1 MAFDGLII
9 RNIVKELNNV
19 IINGKIDSIFQPDK
33 YTVLLGFYNK
43 GKNYT
48 LHLSI
53 QAENCRIHLTNFR
66 KANPLVAPNFCM
78 LLRKHLLGGKL
89 VSLTQMDLERVVTF
103 TFETYNDYGE
113 IVNKKLMIETMGKSS
128 NLILTDENDLIL
140 GVLKHTNSSRNL
152 CVKNHYTYP
161 ISSKVSYL
169 EISDFSEFCK
179 VLEAYHGSIDKAF
192 TGFSRSFVEYA
203 SSLFSNDLEKIYF
216 YIEDIIKGK
225 PSKCIS
231 ILNGKD
237 YTITLGKSNQTF
249 NLFLDEF
256 YHTKEEKEL
265 LAQTKNHLLKIILTV
280 LKKYSKRLENINHK
294 LNDTENM
301 DLYRLYGELIIT
313 NLYRFSQN
321 TSSITV
327 ENYYRNNEPIT
338 IPLDSAKTPHQ
349 NADFY
354 FKKYNKL
361 KNTLDIVSKQKIE
374 TEKELEYLETIVYAL
389 ENSITLEEV
398 LEIYAEM
405 QESYLFKDLLKDKTS
420 SKTKK
425 KSLQPIIDEQNI
437 DGFKVF
443 VGKNNKQND
452 YITTKL
458 ARPNDIWFHTQKI
471 HGSHVLLKTENK
483 AVPKD
488 VLLQCATLAAQNS
501 RAKNSSHVPVDYTLA
516 KYVKKPSGSKAG
528 QVIYTNQKT
537 III

>member
-1 MAFDGLII
+1 
-9 RNIVKELNNV
+9 
-19 IINGKIDSIFQPDK
+19 
-33 YTVLLGFYNK
+33 
-43 GKNYT
+43 
-48 LHLSI
+48 
-53 QAENCRIHLTNFR
+53 
-66 KANPLVAPNFCM
+66 
-78 LLRKHLLGGKL
+78 
-89 VSLTQMDLERVVTF
+89 
-103 TFETYNDYGE
+103 
-113 IVNKKLMIETMGKSS
+113 
-128 NLILTDENDLIL
+128 
-140 GVLKHTNSSRNL
+140 
-152 CVKNHYTYP
+152 
-161 ISSKVSYL
+161 
-169 EISDFSEFCK
+169 
-179 VLEAYHGSIDKAF
+179 
-192 TGFSRSFVEYA
+192 
-203 SSLFSNDLEKIYF
+203 
-216 YIEDIIKGK
+216 
-225 PSKCIS
+225 
-231 ILNGKD
+231 
-237 YTITLGKSNQTF
+237 
-249 NLFLDEF
+249 
-256 YHTKEEKEL
+256 
-265 LAQTKNHLLKIILTV
+265 
-280 LKKYSKRLENINHK
+280 
-294 LNDTENM
+294 M

-483 AVPKD
+483 AVPKE